1 MISVFDC
8 NLDCQKLLHI
18 NTVFYYY
25 YYYCFPN
32 DKIGHCGYL
41 HSRPKA
47 VDCVTHGHSWWELQT
62 CIANGK
68 LVSH

>member
-1 MISVFDC
+1 MVSVIDC
-8 NLDCQKLLHI
+8 NLDCQKPLHI
-18 NTVFYYY
+18 NTF
-25 YYYCFPN
+25 CFPN
-32 DKIGHCGYL
+32 DKIGHCDFM

-47 VDCVTHGHSWWELQT
+47 VDFVTQGHSWWELQT